1 VANVQ
6 AETGV
11 VFYASF
17 RPSQDK
23 GVADLWLKRKPPW
36 VDSSKK
42 LQNPSHD
49 FSWTVKPA
57 STWVLKPCFVLPEQL
72 MSVFHLFP
80 TG

>member
-1 VANVQ
+1 MYGNFKNVIISSNAVANVQ

-36 VDSSKK
+36 VDSSKNSK
-42 LQNPSHD
+42 TL
-49 FSWTVKPA
+49 
-57 STWVLKPCFVLPEQL
+57 L
-72 MSVFHLFP
+72 MFFL
-80 TG
+80 GQ